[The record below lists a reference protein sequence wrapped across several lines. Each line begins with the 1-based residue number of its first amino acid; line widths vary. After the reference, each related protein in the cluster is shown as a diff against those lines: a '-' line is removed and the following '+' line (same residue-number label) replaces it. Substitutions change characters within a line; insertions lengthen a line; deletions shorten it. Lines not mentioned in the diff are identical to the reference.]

1 MTPIS
6 FRMHGR
12 SSPRSQRGAGLVEST
27 IVLPT
32 LLFLVLGMWQA
43 ALGYQA
49 KSSVNYATFE
59 AARAG
64 AVNNASVGSIT
75 LAFQKAML
83 SYYGGGTSA
92 AELKDTL
99 KRVTDDLGTAALRIE
114 VLSPTRESF
123 DDYNSPALKAKYKTD
138 EPVIPNVGIDELSC
152 PRDMPGC
159 NSDPKGN
166 ASGQTLS
173 DANLLKLRITYG
185 IPPTKQMPMVG
196 RFYTWALGKLD
207 AGAGDAFKQGL
218 IEAGRIPVVSHV
230 VVRMQS
236 DAIRNTA
243 MASIPGP
250 GNDGTPTEPSP
261 PASSPG
267 LPSCPWWDPSCSI
280 CTDGAGKGKCELPPP
295 TCGAAK

>member
-1 MTPIS
+1 MTLIAP
-6 FRMHGR
+6 RMHGH

-32 LLFLVLGMWQA
+32 LLLLVLGMWQA

-64 AVNNASVGSIT
+64 AVNNASLTSIT
-75 LAFQKAML
+75 TAFQKAML
-83 SYYGGGTSA
+83 SYYGGGTSTS
-92 AELKDTL
+92 ELLDTL
-99 KRVTDDLGTAALRIE
+99 DRVKKDLGSTALRIE
-114 VLSPTRESF
+114 VLSPTKESF

-138 EPVIPNVGIDELSC
+138 EPVIPNVGLDELSC
-152 PRDMPGC
+152 PRDVPGC
-159 NSDPKGN
+159 ASDPKSN
-166 ASGQTLS
+166 TSGQTLQ

-185 IPPTKQMPMVG
+185 IPKEKQMPFVG
-196 RFYTWALGKLD
+196 RVYTWALGKLK
-207 AGAGDAFKQGL
+207 AGEGDAFKQGL
-218 IEAGRIPVVSHV
+218 IDAGRIPIVSHV

-236 DAIRNTA
+236 DAIRNSA
-243 MASIPGP
+243 MASIPGA
-250 GNDGTPTEPSP
+250 GNNGTPTDPGP

-267 LPSCPWWDPSCSI
+267 LPSCPWWDPTCSI

-295 TCGAAK
+295 SCPAAG

>member
-1 MTPIS
+1 MTPLAP
-6 FRMHGR
+6 RMHGR
-12 SSPRSQRGAGLVEST
+12 SPRSQRGAGLVEST

-32 LLFLVLGMWQA
+32 LLLLVLGMWQA

-64 AVNNASVGSIT
+64 AVNNASLTSIT
-75 LAFQKAML
+75 AAFQKAML

-92 AELKDTL
+92 SELAATL

-123 DDYNSPALKAKYKTD
+123 DDYNSPALKARYKTD
-138 EPVIPNVGIDELSC
+138 EPVIPNVGIDELNC
-152 PRDMPGC
+152 PRDVPGC

-166 ASGQTLS
+166 ASGQTLQ

-196 RFYTWALGKLD
+196 RFYTWALGKLK
-207 AGAGDAFKQGL
+207 AGEGDAFKQGL
-218 IEAGRIPVVSHV
+218 IEAGRIPIVSHV

-236 DAIRNTA
+236 DPIRNSA
-243 MASIPGP
+243 MASVPER
-250 GNDGTPTEPSP
+250 GNDGTPKDPGP
-261 PASSPG
+261 PASHPS
-267 LPSCPWWDPSCSI
+267 LPSCPHYDVT
-280 CTDGAGKGKCELPPP
+280 CTGGGNPPKTP
-295 TCGAAK
+295 PVEEPPCL